1 MEDVQRK
8 SSKGWLWAILT
19 VIIAALVG
27 TVVYFNTD
35 TIDRW
40 TGYEGPVTAQDETVD
55 SIQQELIDSVE
66 ITENPTVEEYLQYR
80 SDMIEQDRQEKVFK
94 TMPEVV
100 LADIL
105 LQHGTALSLYDIVD
119 IYENYPEIYNKVQS
133 GARTQQFLDSIHS
146 QSGGKEP
153 DMLPKPAIT
162 DNGKTH

>member
-55 SIQQELIDSVE
+55 SIQQELTDSVE

-105 LQHGTALSLYDIVD
+105 LQHGTALSIYDIVE
-119 IYENYPEIYNKVQS
+119 IYEDYPETYNKVQS

-146 QSGGKEP
+146 R
-153 DMLPKPAIT
+153 
-162 DNGKTH
+162 NGVLH

>member
-1 MEDVQRK
+1 MEKEQRK

-19 VIIAALVG
+19 VIIAAIVG

-40 TGYEGPVTAQDETVD
+40 TGYEKPVVAQDETVD
-55 SIQQELIDSVE
+55 SIQQELTDSVE

-105 LQHGTALSLYDIVD
+105 LQHGTALSIYDIVN
-119 IYENYPEIYNKVQS
+119 IYENYPETYNKVQS

-162 DNGKTH
+162 DNGVSH

>member
-19 VIIAALVG
+19 VIIAAIVG

-55 SIQQELIDSVE
+55 SIQQELMDSVE

-105 LQHGTALSLYDIVD
+105 LQHGTALSLYDIVE
-119 IYENYPEIYNKVQS
+119 IYEDYPETYNKVQS

-153 DMLPKPAIT
+153 DVLPKPAIT
-162 DNGKTH
+162 DNGIIH

>member
-19 VIIAALVG
+19 VIIAAIVG

-40 TGYEGPVTAQDETVD
+40 TGYEGPVTAQDKTVD
-55 SIQQELIDSVE
+55 SIQQELTDSVE

-105 LQHGTALSLYDIVD
+105 LQHGTALSLYDIVE
-119 IYENYPEIYNKVQS
+119 IYEDYPETYNKVQS
-133 GARTQQFLDSIHS
+133 GARTQQFLDSIYS

-153 DMLPKPAIT
+153 DVLPKSAIT
-162 DNGKTH
+162 DNGMTH

>member
-1 MEDVQRK
+1 MKNEQRK
-8 SSKGWLWAILT
+8 SSKSWLWTILT
-19 VIIAALVG
+19 VIIAAIVG

-40 TGYEGPVTAQDETVD
+40 TGHEKPVAAQDETVD

-105 LQHGTALSLYDIVD
+105 LQHGTALSIYDIVE
-119 IYENYPEIYNKVQS
+119 IYENYPETYNKVQS

-146 QSGGKEP
+146 RSGGKEP
-153 DMLPKPAIT
+153 DVLPKPAMI
-162 DNGKTH
+162 DNDLFH

>member
-1 MEDVQRK
+1 MENEQRR
-8 SSKGWLWAILT
+8 SSKGWLWAMLT
-19 VIIAALVG
+19 AIIAAIVG

-40 TGYEGPVTAQDETVD
+40 TGYEKPVVAQDETVD
-55 SIQQELIDSVE
+55 SIQQELTDSVE

-105 LQHGTALSLYDIVD
+105 LQHGTALSIYDIVE
-119 IYENYPEIYNKVQS
+119 IYEDYPETYNKVQS

-146 QSGGKEP
+146 QSRGKES
-153 DMLPKPAIT
+153 DVLPKPAIT
-162 DNGKTH
+162 DNSKTY

>member
-1 MEDVQRK
+1 MKNEQRK
-8 SSKGWLWAILT
+8 SSKSWLWTILT
-19 VIIAALVG
+19 VIIAAIVG

-40 TGYEGPVTAQDETVD
+40 TGHEKPVAAQDETVD

-105 LQHGTALSLYDIVD
+105 LQHGTALSIYDIVE
-119 IYENYPEIYNKVQS
+119 IYENYPETYNKVQS

-153 DMLPKPAIT
+153 DMLPKPAMI
-162 DNGKTH
+162 DNDLFH